1 MTQTKS
7 TVSDSPSSGNPYETQ
22 ASLPEFNPTNGHD
35 AEKVRIKKIASGLRR
50 VNIAILLYL
59 CLVPINMLFVTAGEK
74 FPFEGLSLVAIPLFI
89 FGFGAFAVYKLAILL
104 RGKTIAILCAI
115 GLLVPL
121 FGFLV
126 LLAIRHLGSSE
137 LIKNVGDAGLLVP
150 GTEKH

>member
-1 MTQTKS
+1 MSEPADCVPVEANDPLYILYTSGT
-7 TVSDSPSSGNPYETQ
+7 TGNPKGVMLSY
-22 ASLPEFNPTNGHD
+22 
-35 AEKVRIKKIASGLRR
+35 K
-50 VNIAILLYL
+50 NIYTCYTLCTADTPSFGPDTRNLVCGPLY
-59 CLVPINMLFVTAGEK
+59 
-74 FPFEGLSLVAIPLFI
+74 SI